1 MLRIIGINANGISSK
16 LQSLQ
21 HILNSLNPGVV
32 CLQETK
38 LRKVGKLKCKNYIT
52 FELVRKDSAGGG
64 LATIV
69 DPSLDPVYISEG
81 DDTTEILVIQIH
93 IKNMPIRIINAY
105 GPQECDSSE
114 KKSLFW
120 ARIQSEVDD
129 AIENDIG
136 VFFTMDGNAHLGE
149 TIIKDDPNKMNNNG
163 HRMSMFLNNNQSM
176 TLLNASSG
184 V

>member
-1 MLRIIGINANGISSK
+1 M
-16 LQSLQ
+16 
-21 HILNSLNPGVV
+21 
-32 CLQETK
+32 
-38 LRKVGKLKCKNYIT
+38 GKLKLKNYVT
-52 FELVRKDSAGGG
+52 FELLRKDSAGGG

-69 DPSLDPVYISEG
+69 DPSLEPVYISEG

-93 IKNMPIRIINAY
+93 IKDMPIRIINAY